1 MNKAPYI
8 EFIDER
14 TLKLIIRRQQLTE
27 IGLRPARFFD
37 ILDNVWNDV
46 NQVENIMQCY
56 ESDNTIKYVDTV
68 QIRIHSKNAIF
79 DNYIIDLMN
88 TVRVILNQQ
97 YRNQ

>member
-27 IGLRPARFFD
+27 IGLRPARFFN

-56 ESDNTIKYVDTV
+56 ESDNTIMYVDTV

>member
-79 DNYIIDLMN
+79 DTYIQDLMN

-97 YRNQ
+97 YRKL

>member
-56 ESDNTIKYVDTV
+56 ESDNTIMYVDTV

>member
-14 TLKLIIRRQQLTE
+14 TLKLIIRRQQLRE
-27 IGLRPARFFD
+27 IGLTPAKFFE
-37 ILDNVWNDV
+37 ILDNVWKDV
-46 NQVENIMQCY
+46 NQIENIMQFY

-68 QIRIHSKNAIF
+68 QIRIHSKNAMF

>member
-27 IGLRPARFFD
+27 IGLRPARFID
-37 ILDNVWNDV
+37 ILENVWNDI
-46 NQVENIMQCY
+46 NQIENIMQCY
-56 ESDNTIKYVDTV
+56 ESDNTIKFVDTV

-79 DNYIIDLMN
+79 DNYIKDLMN
-88 TVRVILNQQ
+88 TVRDILIQQ
-97 YRNQ
+97 YRKL